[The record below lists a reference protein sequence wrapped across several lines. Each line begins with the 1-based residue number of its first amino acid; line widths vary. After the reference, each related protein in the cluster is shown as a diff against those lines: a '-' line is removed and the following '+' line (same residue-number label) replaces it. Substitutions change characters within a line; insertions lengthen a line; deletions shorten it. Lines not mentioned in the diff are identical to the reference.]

1 MDKARAPHRAEAAE
15 RGILVDALGDS
26 PETVISVHLL
36 TQGLCDAYVAGN
48 PEHFRG
54 LIVQSY
60 QDPGEPTAFGADARA
75 LWELLKMARGWW
87 CVNVSEACAPRLGSI
102 VAQESGRGVRYYRDL
117 YHTLTRP
124 VVPFEH
130 EAVRLLNLT
139 DLAML
144 DSAAAE
150 VRGGVGWA
158 SGESMLKEGI
168 VAGAITEGRL
178 VAIAYT
184 SARSRKHAD
193 IAVNTLEEW
202 RRLGLS
208 TAAASLVAR
217 EVQERRQ
224 VPVWSCGEENYASL
238 RVAHKL
244 GFAEV
249 LRRAYV
255 ISQGK

>member
-1 MDKARAPHRAEAAE
+1 MKDRAPHRAEPAE

-36 TQGLCDAYVAGN
+36 TQGLCDAYVAGG

-54 LIVQSY
+54 LILQSH
-60 QDPGEPTAFGADARA
+60 QDPGEPTAFGTDARV

-87 CVNVSEACAPRLGSI
+87 CVNVSEACALRLGSI
-102 VAQESGRGVRYYRDL
+102 VEEETGRAVRYYRDV

-124 VVPFEH
+124 AVPLKH
-130 EAVRLLNLT
+130 EAVRRLNLA

-144 DSAAAE
+144 DAAAAE

-158 SGESMLKEGI
+158 SSEHMLEEGI
-168 VAGAITEGRL
+168 VAGAVVEGRL

-184 SARSRKHAD
+184 SARSRQHAD

-202 RRLGLS
+202 RSLGLA

-224 VPVWSCGEENYASL
+224 VPVWSCGEDNYASL

-255 ISQGK
+255 IPQGR